1 MQNIYLEITLI
12 ALGFILSILG
22 TLVVVVFKQMKH
34 EISINMR
41 DMQSEIKELGKSI
54 RSVNNEL
61 IKVVENVNWHKEEL
75 NNVDNRLQKLEGK
88 K

>member
-41 DMQSEIKELGKSI
+41 DMQSEIKELGNSI